1 MSRSVSAISLLVPD
15 YDAGI
20 AFYVGKLGFT
30 LVEDTPLHD
39 GKRWV
44 LVSPDDGAQTRLLL
58 TRAADSAQQ
67 ATIGNQAGGRV
78 FLFLRTE
85 DFDADYERFTAAGVR
100 FLEAPRDEA
109 YGKVAVFEDPFGNKW
124 DLIQNRS

>member
-30 LVEDTPLHD
+30 LVEDTPLDD

-58 TRAADSAQQ
+58 ARAADSAQQ
-67 ATIGNQAGGRV
+67 AAIGNQTGGRV

-109 YGKVAVFEDPFGNKW
+109 YGKVAVFEDPYGNRW
-124 DLIQNRS
+124 DLIRNRS

>member
-30 LVEDTPLHD
+30 LVEDTPLD
-39 GKRWV
+39 NGKRWV

>member
-15 YDAGI
+15 YDSGI

-30 LVEDTPLHD
+30 LVEDTPLDD

-58 TRAADSAQQ
+58 ARAADSGQQ

-100 FLEAPRDEA
+100 FLEAPRDEV
-109 YGKVAVFEDPFGNKW
+109 YGKVAVFEDPYGNKW